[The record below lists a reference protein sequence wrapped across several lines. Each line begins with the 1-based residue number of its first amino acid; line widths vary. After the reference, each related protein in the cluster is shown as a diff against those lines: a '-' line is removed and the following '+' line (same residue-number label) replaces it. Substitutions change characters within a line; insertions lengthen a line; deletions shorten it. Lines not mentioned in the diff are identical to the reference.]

1 MGRLGSVT
9 FLGGCPPENVIVSLT
24 CRWDYDIIRAMKIK
38 RDFYLDRLIEAKG
51 DGFVKILT
59 GIRRCGKSY
68 LLFNLFK
75 SHLLKSGVRREDI
88 VEVALDKKKHAALRD
103 PDALYDFLSRRTAGK
118 RGRVYVFIDEIQECR
133 RPKGVGRET
142 SAEKAEREQQ
152 FYDILNEFRER
163 KNIDLYVTGSNSRLL
178 VTDVATQFRGR
189 GEPIQVNPL
198 SFSEYYAAKGGD
210 KYDAWTQFLLYG
222 GMPELFS
229 KRTDD
234 SKRSYLDGLF
244 KTIYFRDVVERC
256 ELPDDSFLSNVND
269 VLMSA
274 SGSLTNPTKLANH
287 LGTMLGKRPDSRT
300 VCRYIGMLT
309 DAYLFRKAERYDIKG
324 RRYLDFP
331 SKYYPADV
339 GLRNARLNFRQVEP
353 DHLMEC
359 AIYNELIARGA
370 SVDVGLVEVESR
382 AGGKREKKQL
392 EIDFVVNTGRG
403 KTYIQS
409 AYRLSGRDKMEQE
422 TRGLRKIGDSFRKI
436 VVVDGVQPLY
446 ADETGITFVG
456 LMDFMLNRDILGAGT

>member
-1 MGRLGSVT
+1 MAAWVRA
-9 FLGGCPPENVIVSLT
+9 IM
-24 CRWDYDIIRAMKIK
+24 RAMRIK
-38 RDFYLDRLIEAKG
+38 RDYYLNRLIEAKG

-75 SHLLKSGVRREDI
+75 AHLLKDGVRRENI
-88 VEVALDKKKHAALRD
+88 VEIALDKKKDAKLRD
-103 PDALYDFLSRRTAGK
+103 PDALYGYLVRQTARK
-118 RGRVYVFIDEIQECR
+118 RGRVYVFIDEVQECR
-133 RPKGVGRET
+133 RPKGNAKET
-142 SAEKAEREQQ
+142 AEEKAEREQQ
-152 FYDILNEFRER
+152 FYDVLNEFRGR
-163 KNIDLYVTGSNSRLL
+163 KNVDLYVTGSNSRLL

-198 SFSEYYAAKGGD
+198 SFSEYYAAAGGD
-210 KYDAWTQFLLYG
+210 KSDAWSQYLLYG

-234 SKRSYLDGLF
+234 AKKAYLDGLF

-256 ELPDDSFLSNVND
+256 ELPDDGFLSNVND
-269 VLMSA
+269 VLMSV
-274 SGSLTNPTKLANH
+274 SGSLTNPTRLANH
-287 LGTMLGKRPDSRT
+287 LGTTLGKKPDPRT
-300 VCRYIGMLT
+300 VERYIGMLT

-339 GLRNARLNFRQVEP
+339 GLRNARLNFRQVDP

-359 AIYNELIARGA
+359 AIYNELVSRGA
-370 SVDVGLVEVESR
+370 NVDVGMLEVESR

-392 EIDFVVNTGRG
+392 EIDFIVNTGRG

-409 AYRLSGRDKMEQE
+409 AYRLGNADKVEQE

-436 VVVDGVQPLY
+436 VVVDGVQPFY
-446 ADETGITFVG
+446 TDESGVSFVG
-456 LMDFMLNRDILGAGT
+456 LMEFMLNRDVLG

>member
-1 MGRLGSVT
+1 MR
-9 FLGGCPPENVIVSLT
+9 
-24 CRWDYDIIRAMKIK
+24 IK
-38 RDFYLDRLIEAKG
+38 RGFYLDKLIEAKG

-75 SHLLKSGVRREDI
+75 AHLLKSGVRHSDI
-88 VEVALDKKKHAALRD
+88 IEVALDRKKDAELRD
-103 PDALYDFLSRRTAGK
+103 PDALYNFLLRRIAGK

-133 RPKGVGRET
+133 RPKRPGRET

-152 FYDILNEFRER
+152 FYDILNEFRQR

-178 VTDVATQFRGR
+178 VRDVATQFRGR
-189 GEPIQVNPL
+189 GETIQVNPL
-198 SFSEYYAAKGGD
+198 SFSEYYAARGGD
-210 KYDAWTQFLLYG
+210 KYEAWSQFLLYG
-222 GMPELFS
+222 GMPELFA
-229 KRTDD
+229 KRTDEA
-234 SKRSYLDGLF
+234 KKSYLDGLF
-244 KTIYFRDVVERC
+244 KTIYFKDVVERC

-274 SGSLTNPTKLANH
+274 TGSLTNPTRLANH
-287 LGTMLGKRPDSRT
+287 LGTILGRKPDSRT
-300 VCRYIGMLT
+300 VCSYIDMLT

-324 RRYLDFP
+324 RGYLDFP

-359 AIYNELIARGA
+359 AIYNELISRGA
-370 SVDVGLVEVESR
+370 SVDVGMVEVESR
-382 AGGKREKKQL
+382 KGGKREKKQL
-392 EIDFVVNTGRG
+392 EIDFIVNAGRE
-403 KTYIQS
+403 KMYIQS
-409 AYRLSGRDKMEQE
+409 AYGLANPEKFEQE

-446 ADETGITFVG
+446 TDESGITFVG
-456 LMDFMLNRDILGAGT
+456 LMDFMLNRDVFLKTANLDML

>member
-1 MGRLGSVT
+1 
-9 FLGGCPPENVIVSLT
+9 
-24 CRWDYDIIRAMKIK
+24 MKIK
-38 RDFYLDRLIEAKG
+38 RDFYLDRLVEAKG

-75 SHLLKSGVRREDI
+75 EHLLKNGVRRENI
-88 VEVALDKKKHAALRD
+88 VEIALDKKKGAKLRD
-103 PDALYDFLSRRTAGK
+103 PDALYDFLLKRTAKK
-118 RGRVYVFIDEIQECR
+118 RGRVYVFIDEVQECR
-133 RPKGVGRET
+133 RPKSAGRET
-142 SAEKAEREQQ
+142 VEEKAEREQQ

-189 GEPIQVNPL
+189 GESIQINPL
-198 SFSEYYAAKGGD
+198 TFSEYYAAAGGD
-210 KYDAWTQFLLYG
+210 KTDAWTQYLLYG

-229 KRTDD
+229 MRTDEA
-234 SKRSYLDGLF
+234 KKAYLDGLF

-256 ELPDDSFLSNVND
+256 ELPDDRFLANVND

-287 LGTMLGKRPDSRT
+287 IGTILGKKPDSRT
-300 VCRYIGMLT
+300 VDRYIHMLT

-324 RRYLDFP
+324 RSYLDFP

-359 AIYNELIARGA
+359 AIYNELVARGK
-370 SVDVGLVEVESR
+370 SVDVGMIEVESR
-382 AGGKREKKQL
+382 NGGKREKKQL
-392 EIDFVVNTGRG
+392 EIDFVVNAGID

-409 AYRLSGRDKMEQE
+409 AYRLAGADKIDQE

-436 VVVDGVQPLY
+436 VVVDGVQPFY
-446 ADETGITFVG
+446 TDESGVSFVS
-456 LMDFMLNRDILGAGT
+456 LLDFMLNRDILG